1 MADTAKIAK
10 LVEPP
15 VRKWLATKY
24 GGGPYRE
31 RKLVLVTGKKVSFDA
46 VSADGSVVAS
56 ILSNRALTGT
66 GHVNSGGLHKAE
78 TDFWRLANIKD
89 KKVRHRL
96 MVFTDRDF
104 RDSVERRLGN
114 PGALHVETEFFELQA
129 PVRKEI
135 ERVLDAARAE
145 QRSRND

>member
-1 MADTAKIAK
+1 MADTTKIAK

-15 VRKWLATKY
+15 VRKWLAKEY
-24 GGGPYRE
+24 GRGPYRE
-31 RKLVLVTGKKVSFDA
+31 KKLMLTSEKEVSFDA

-66 GHVNSGGLHKAE
+66 GHMNSGGLHKAE
-78 TDFWRLANIKD
+78 TDFWRLAAIKGT
-89 KKVRHRL
+89 KVRRKL

-114 PGALHVETEFFELQA
+114 PGALCVQTEFFELPA
-129 PVRKEI
+129 PVRKEV
-135 ERVLDAARAE
+135 ECVLDKARDE
-145 QRSRND
+145 QTR